1 MVQLYFLSILFT
13 GFSGYL
19 LVTQEKW
26 ENSSLEEGMKFS
38 PRNGTFRLILGILTA
53 LTGVLKLLS
62 PFQGNLPFLGDL
74 IPAVCGLAGGFTLV
88 FGYYREREGAVTG
101 EGSLDKIG
109 GFLLSWRK
117 GIGYALITSA
127 LLHFLFPQALF
138 L

>member
-62 PFQGNLPFLGDL
+62 PQGNLPFLGDL

-88 FGYYREREGAVTG
+88 FGYYRGREGAVKG
-101 EGSLDKIG
+101 EGNLDRIG
-109 GFLLSWRK
+109 EILLRWRK
-117 GIGYALITSA
+117 GLGYALITSA